1 MPLDL
6 SEVQRLL
13 GTVMAG
19 SSSVT
24 GSPPRDTTLTG
35 IPSLNCWSDT
45 WHPLRKQIAS
55 RYVLTSALVCVN
67 KTVSSSPTL
76 HFRRRSGGMLFRIKE
91 APGGTHTAVTL
102 GHSNAVATKFL
113 IPLQRLWWLAGVS
126 HILGCKSADDAKPT
140 EWVGNL

>member
-13 GTVMAG
+13 GTVIAG

-24 GSPPRDTTLTG
+24 GSPPRDTTLNG
-35 IPSLNCWSDT
+35 IHSLNCWSYT
-45 WHPLRKQIAS
+45 WHPLRKQSAS

-76 HFRRRSGGMLFRIKE
+76 HFRRRSGGLLFRIKE
-91 APGGTHTAVTL
+91 APGGIHTAVTL
-102 GHSNAVATKFL
+102 GHSNAVATKFF
-113 IPLQRLWWLAGVS
+113 IRHQSFWSLARVS
-126 HILGCKSADDAKPT
+126 QIFGCQSAHD
-140 EWVGNL
+140 

>member
-67 KTVSSSPTL
+67 TTVSSSPTL
-76 HFRRRSGGMLFRIKE
+76 HFRRRSGGILFKIKE
-91 APGGTHTAVTL
+91 APGGMHTAVTQ
-102 GHSNAVATKFL
+102 GQSNAVAQKFL
-113 IPLQRLWWLAGVS
+113 IRPQKFSSRAGVS
-126 HILGCKSADDAKPT
+126 SVLGCRSTDDARPI

>member
-13 GTVMAG
+13 GTLMAG

-45 WHPLRKQIAS
+45 WHPLRKQTAS

-76 HFRRRSGGMLFRIKE
+76 HFRRRSKGMLFRIKE
-91 APGGTHTAVTL
+91 APGGMHTAGTQ
-102 GHSNAVATKFL
+102 GHSNAAATKFL
-113 IPLQRLWWLAGVS
+113 IRRQRFCSRAGLSSV
-126 HILGCKSADDAKPT
+126 LGRRSADDARPI

>member
-6 SEVQRLL
+6 SEVHRLL

-24 GSPPRDTTLTG
+24 GSPPSDTTLTG
-35 IPSLNCWSDT
+35 IPSLNCWSET
-45 WHPLRKQIAS
+45 WHPLRKQSAS
-55 RYVLTSALVCVN
+55 RYVLTSALVCIN

-76 HFRRRSGGMLFRIKE
+76 HFSRRSGGMLFRIKE

-113 IPLQRLWWLAGVS
+113 MRHQRFWSRVGVS
-126 HILGCKSADDAKPT
+126 SILGRTSAGDANPI